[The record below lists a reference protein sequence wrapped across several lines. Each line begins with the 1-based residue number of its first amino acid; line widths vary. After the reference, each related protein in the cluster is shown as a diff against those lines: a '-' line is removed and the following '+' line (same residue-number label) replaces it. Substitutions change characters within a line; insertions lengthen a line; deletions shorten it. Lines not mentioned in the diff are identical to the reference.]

1 MWLRQ
6 AWISM
11 RTAWIPL
18 DHYYLCMWVY
28 TDWPKGISGETLAG
42 RQCVFSHE
50 VSPEKALG
58 ESPTDPEDRPN
69 ENTHNWLWGFWC
81 PPSFEPLSLCHDKDK
96 LHPPPLPQKH
106 FGALGF
112 WCRSSFY
119 GTLGRRK
126 MGEILWCVWVEAEVN
141 WRSTTVVLRDPLT
154 FSQGSSKHKKGLDC
168 AFWEHFGSFLC
179 FSKAQRPKYLKERR
193 LREGGDMRK
202 VDTAFVSL

>member
-1 MWLRQ
+1 M
-6 AWISM
+6 
-11 RTAWIPL
+11 
-18 DHYYLCMWVY
+18 
-28 TDWPKGISGETLAG
+28 
-42 RQCVFSHE
+42 CVFPWR
-50 VSPEKALG
+50 VTSPEKALG

-112 WCRSSFY
+112 WWRSSFY

-126 MGEILWCVWVEAEVN
+126 MGEILWCVWGEAEVN
-141 WRSTTVVLRDPLT
+141 WWSTTVVLWDPLT

-168 AFWEHFGSFLC
+168 TFCFFV
-179 FSKAQRPKYLKERR
+179 FSKRPKHLKERR

-202 VDTAFVSL
+202 LLSISI